1 VLDVAD
7 LRIDLGHRVLLAG
20 ASFRLAAGEKVALV
34 GHNGAG
40 KTTLLRTIAREMPA
54 AGGTVTL
61 PERWG
66 WLRQDVQASAEDS
79 ARLAYDHLLAGSP
92 LAAMAAEIEEAHSRI
107 EKASI
112 DLGAGIDGAEE
123 RLDRA
128 VRRFTTLEEEFRRA
142 GGYQREAEAERIAAG
157 VGIDEEVL
165 LREVGM
171 LSGGQRRRLEL
182 ARLLLAG
189 GDLLVL
195 DEPTNHLDA
204 DAKRWVMD
212 FLRTSPA
219 TVLVVSHDIKLMDSS
234 IDRVLVLEHAE
245 IDQYRGT
252 YSDYLRQRAEREEQ
266 KARDAANTAKE
277 VARLGRTLDKFRK
290 ANATHAK
297 KRAALRLRIER
308 IHRDRPAD
316 FMTVRKRTMSVAF
329 PAPVRAGDIVMRV
342 EGLTKRFDETTI
354 FEDVDFLVE
363 RGRTFLVLGLNG
375 AGKTTLLRCL
385 AGIYEPDEGGC
396 RLGAN
401 VTLGFYAQEHEDIRS
416 GSTVISLLRASGR
429 GMADPDL
436 RKLLGHFGLTG
447 DVADQDAGT
456 LSGGEKT
463 KLALCRLVIGK
474 ANVLLLDEPTN
485 NLDPASREAVLAA
498 LQHYKGTILLV
509 SHDEE
514 FVTQLAPD
522 QVLIMPEGEVTH
534 WDEKVLDLVALR

>member
-1 VLDVAD
+1 MAE
-7 LRIDLGHRVLLAG
+7 LRIDLGHRVLLEG
-20 ASFRLAAGEKVALV
+20 ASFRLAAGEKVALI

-40 KTTLLRTIAREMPA
+40 KTTLLRTIAGEIPA
-54 AGGTVTL
+54 AAGTVSR
-61 PERWG
+61 PAQWG
-66 WLRQDVQASAEDS
+66 WLRQDVQVRPED
-79 ARLAYDHLLAGSP
+79 AAKLAYDHLLDGSP
-92 LAAMAAEIEEAHSRI
+92 LAALAGEIEEAQARI

-112 DLGAGIDGAEE
+112 DLGAGVDGAAD

-128 VRRFTTLEEEFRRA
+128 VRRFTTLEEEFRNA
-142 GGYQREAEAERIAAG
+142 GGYQREAEAERVAAG
-157 VGIDEEVL
+157 VGIDEEIL
-165 LREVGM
+165 LRDVGM

-219 TVLVVSHDIKLMDSS
+219 TVLVVSHDIELMDSA
-234 IDRVLVLEHAE
+234 IDRVIVLENAQ
-245 IDQYRGT
+245 IDQYKGT
-252 YSDYLRQRAEREEQ
+252 YSDYVRQRAEREAQ
-266 KARDAANTAKE
+266 RARDAANTAKE
-277 VARLGRTLDKFRK
+277 VARLERTLDKFRK

-297 KRAALRLRIER
+297 KRAALRQRIDR
-308 IHRDRPAD
+308 IHEQRPAD
-316 FMTVRKRTMSVAF
+316 FMTVRKRTMNVRF
-329 PAPVRAGDIVMRV
+329 PDPVRAGDVVMRV
-342 EGLTKRFDETTI
+342 EGLAKRFGDTTV

-385 AGIYEPDEGGC
+385 AGIYQADGGTV
-396 RLGAN
+396 RLGSN
-401 VTLGFYAQEHEDIRS
+401 VTLGFYAQEHEDIRPGMS
-416 GSTVISLLRASGR
+416 VISLLRDAGR
-429 GMADPDL
+429 GMTDPDL

-514 FVTQLAPD
+514 FVTQLEPD
-522 QVLIMPEGEVTH
+522 QVLILPEGEVAH